1 MNYTNEEINAAVRVL
16 DALKGGNLSKG
27 AGTSTDGQQIYQPG
41 GLFATHGLENVVFH
55 NVLTIKSYMDALPA
69 FPSTTIRPFF
79 PTITEIGAESGSE
92 GTALCG
98 DWPAPSVMKA
108 ATLTAAFGQL
118 ARSTDTL
125 RITDVVGIEN
135 RGIFQDLNVVGAPL
149 GEMGSTIPGETQNQN
164 PLDTFWSTQMMMV
177 GVILKR
183 KLAPML
189 WSGDP
194 ANNSDD
200 YEEFP
205 GFEQLVVTSHVDA
218 RTNTAAAG
226 LDSKLINANY
236 GVVGDGYDIVE
247 LFQAFAHWAD
257 QAQQPVAGA
266 TWDVVMRPELWR
278 RLCDVWPVQYNSQ
291 FFSALYAGDSSTR
304 LNLDA
309 TSLAS
314 ARDAMFNAK
323 QIMVSGMTLNVVI
336 DDAMPYETSTDD
348 AANIGEGEIS
358 SDIYFIPRT
367 VAGSIPATYLQY
379 MDWSGI
385 SRESMNMFA
394 NGDRIFWS
402 HSGRFLWGADYNE
415 SWCQRMKVLVKPRL
429 ILRTPQL
436 AVRVYNLKARVDDM
450 LPLRKPLTDITGG
463 GESARSATTYYSTW
477 K

>member
-1 MNYTNEEINAAVRVL
+1 MEFTKDQMEMAARVL
-16 DALKGGNLSKG
+16 EAVQKG

-55 NVLTIKSYMDALPA
+55 NVLTINSYMDVLPA
-69 FPSTTIRPFF
+69 FPDTTLRPFF

-135 RGIFQDLNVVGAPL
+135 RGVFTDLGVVGAPL
-149 GEMGSTIPGETQNQN
+149 GEMGPSIPSETQGNN
-164 PLDTFWSTQMMMV
+164 FLDSYWQQQLMMV

-200 YEEFP
+200 YMEFP
-205 GFEQLVVTSHVDA
+205 GFEQLVVTGHVDA

-226 LDSKLINANY
+226 LNSKLINANY
-236 GVVGDGYDIVE
+236 GVVGDGYDIVG
-247 LFQAFAHWAD
+247 LFQSLVHWID
-257 QAQQPVAGA
+257 QAEQPVAGA
-266 TWDVVMRPELWR
+266 TYDVVMRREMWR
-278 RLCDVWPVQYNSQ
+278 RICDVWPVQYNTQ
-291 FFSALYAGDSSTR
+291 FFSALYASDSASR

-309 TSLAS
+309 TTLAGQ
-314 ARDAMFNAK
+314 RDAMYNSR
-323 QIMVSGMTLNVVI
+323 QLMVSGRTFNVVL
-336 DDAMPYETSTDD
+336 DDALPYDTSTDD
-348 AANIGEGEIS
+348 ATNIGEGEIS
-358 SDIYFIPRT
+358 SDIYLIPRT
-367 VAGSIPATYLQY
+367 VAGSIPATYMQY

-385 SRESMNMFA
+385 ARESLSMFA
-394 NGDRIFWS
+394 GGDRIFWS

-436 AVRVYNLKARVDDM
+436 AVRIYNLKARVDDIA
-450 LPLRKPLTDITGG
+450 PLRDPLTDITGG
-463 GESARSATTYYSTW
+463 GESARSATTYYASW